1 MIDKF
6 GQNFPNQ
13 DFVLNMTK
21 PFSLFPKAT
30 GPHYCKNRVLSKV
43 TMGLFQHGQGSYQAV
58 GLTKDLKV
66 GIEIA

>member
-1 MIDKF
+1 
-6 GQNFPNQ
+6 
-13 DFVLNMTK
+13 MTK